1 MTSKRLTDR
10 ARFHGISRSLAADG
24 STKLDA
30 VLYRR
35 DAETLASRKRI
46 KLVFPR
52 MFPAQVERSW
62 EESSAKSRLSNQIN
76 RRLCLTVDR
85 GFEIESN
92 LSLPLSW
99 WIVMPTPRL
108 VSRHIRRIDLIRQS
122 SPANGWR
129 GNWLNHPNPW
139 RIGDAAQYSI
149 ETRSRSRAETCS
161 NQPKQGLRR
170 SVFIGRFLGAI
181 GTHVYSIWT
190 IGWHNASSILLYSVD
205 VSASLFSRSFRGQ
218 GRSRYKTLCS
228 LIR

>member
-52 MFPAQVERSW
+52 MFPAQVERSR

-149 ETRSRSRAETCS
+149 ETRRVLINRSEVSTS
-161 NQPKQGLRR
+161 IGFHR
-170 SVFIGRFLGAI
+170 SVPWRGSEH
-181 GTHVYSIWT
+181 TC
-190 IGWHNASSILLYSVD
+190 ILY
-205 VSASLFSRSFRGQ
+205 
-218 GRSRYKTLCS
+218 GRSADTTHPLYFCTASTCLPRYFPVPSVAKDGAD
-228 LIR
+228 IKRFARW

>member
-1 MTSKRLTDR
+1 MLDVEKCMGRSWRLRRRGIEGRLPKIGSNSGKARRCSSLIKKNGAHIMTSKRLTDR

-52 MFPAQVERSW
+52 TFPAQVERSR

-161 NQPKQGLRR
+161 NQPKRGFN
-170 SVFIGRFLGAI
+170 VDRF
-181 GTHVYSIWT
+181 S
-190 IGWHNASSILLYSVD
+190 
-205 VSASLFSRSFRGQ
+205 
-218 GRSRYKTLCS
+218 
-228 LIR
+228 

>member
-52 MFPAQVERSW
+52 TFPAQVERSR

-161 NQPKQGLRR
+161 NQPKRGFNVDRFSFR
-170 SVFIGRFLGAI
+170 SVSWRDRNTRVFYMDDRLTQRILYTSVQRRRVCLVIFPFLPWPRTEQI
-181 GTHVYSIWT
+181 
-190 IGWHNASSILLYSVD
+190 
-205 VSASLFSRSFRGQ
+205 
-218 GRSRYKTLCS
+218 
-228 LIR
+228 